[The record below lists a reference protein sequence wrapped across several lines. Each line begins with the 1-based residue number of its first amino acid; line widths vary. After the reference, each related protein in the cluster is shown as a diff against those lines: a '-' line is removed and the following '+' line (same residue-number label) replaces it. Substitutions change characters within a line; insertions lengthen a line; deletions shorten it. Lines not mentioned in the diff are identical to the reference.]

1 MNIWVVVARRI
12 YTTADGWTGSEGIPT
27 FLLDGDIQGITCEA
41 DAERVARKVL
51 GDGKDP
57 AERFSIG
64 VAKYEPILA

>member
-12 YTTADGWTGSEGIPT
+12 YTTSDGWHGSDGIPT

-51 GDGKDP
+51 GDGKVP
-57 AERFSIG
+57 GETFSVS
-64 VAKYEPILA
+64 VALRY